1 MERGGVA
8 SSAKSLGIPNAL
20 SVDTWGNL
28 SQSMARTHAQC
39 YEERVLNVME
49 LEIRGTVGQRGAVCE
64 VPEASREVTAVIGK
78 NK

>member
-20 SVDTWGNL
+20 SVDTWGHL
-28 SQSMARTHAQC
+28 SQSMARTHAQ
-39 YEERVLNVME
+39 LNVVE
-49 LEIRGTVGQRGAVCE
+49 LGDEVRGTVGQRGAVCA
-64 VPEASREVTAVIGK
+64 VREASREVTAVIAK